1 MRYRTFSERF
11 SSRFLS
17 KTRSVAEQASQ
28 YLSGLM
34 QSVKRNMERMAEV
47 VPESDEQS
55 LHHFLSNS
63 PWDERAVM
71 DQVAGELNKHLGNSD
86 ESALYIDESAFKKQ
100 GKKSVGVARQWN
112 GRLGKV
118 DNSQVGVFAA
128 LGRGDRV
135 GIVDARLYLPQEWT
149 NDPHRCRN
157 AKVPDD
163 EIVPKTKIDLAI
175 EMVRRA
181 RCLGLNY
188 QWIGMDGFY
197 GQSGELLRVLD
208 QEGETFVA
216 DVHSDQRIYLCDPEP
231 YLPEKASSRGRKPTR
246 YQSNAADISVSR
258 WVKQQPESAWA
269 RHILRDASKGEL
281 RVETLHRRVWLWDK
295 KESQAHC
302 WHLIVRRE
310 IDSPQTIKYSL
321 SNASPSTSKLK
332 LARMQGQRYWI
343 ERAFQDAK
351 SNAGM
356 AHYQA
361 RNWPAWHRH
370 MALVMMAML
379 FMLEERE
386 ALKNDFPL
394 LSCYD
399 IQVLLAKTLP
409 NRQCDE
415 KEIIRQM
422 EYRHKKR
429 LASIKSAESR
439 QKRKLRR
446 KKRPG

>member
-1 MRYRTFSERF
+1 
-11 SSRFLS
+11 
-17 KTRSVAEQASQ
+17 
-28 YLSGLM
+28 
-34 QSVKRNMERMAEV
+34 MERMAEV
-47 VPESDEQS
+47 VPDSDEQS
-55 LHHFLSNS
+55 LQHFLSNS
-63 PWDERAVM
+63 PWDERGVM
-71 DQVAGELNKHLGNSD
+71 DQVAGDVNTVLGHSD

-149 NDPHRCRN
+149 DDPQRCRN
-157 AKVPDD
+157 AKVPEA
-163 EIVPKTKIDLAI
+163 EIVLKTKLDLALD
-175 EMVRRA
+175 MVRRA
-181 RCLGLNY
+181 KRLGLNY
-188 QWIGMDGFY
+188 RWVGMDGFY
-197 GQSGELLRVLD
+197 GQSGELLRALD
-208 QEGETFVA
+208 RDGETFVA
-216 DVHSDQRIYLCDPEP
+216 DVHSDQHIYLDDPEP
-231 YLPEKASSRGRKPTR
+231 FLPEKTAARGRQCTR
-246 YQSNAADISVSR
+246 YQSHAIAISVSK
-258 WVKQQPESAWA
+258 WAKQQPESAWT
-269 RHILRDASKGEL
+269 RHNLRNSSKGSL
-281 RVETLHRRVWLWDK
+281 RVEVLHRRVWLWDK
-295 KESQAHC
+295 KEPQAHC

-351 SNAGM
+351 AHAGM
-356 AHYQA
+356 AHCQA

-386 ALKNDFPL
+386 SLKSDFPL

-399 IQVLLAKTLP
+399 IQVLLARTLP

-415 KEIIRQM
+415 EEMIRQM
-422 EYRHKKR
+422 EYRHQKR
-429 LASIKSAESR
+429 LAAREYAENS

-446 KKRPG
+446 KKHSGNVTK